1 MARGRHRQDCYSKFD
16 RLVSAFNSDRRAA
29 KPFRKNTRMIQD
41 WIFGLA
47 GGLLI
52 GTASAILLLGNGRIA
67 GISGIL
73 GGVLA
78 RFPNM
83 RGGGEGLAFLAG
95 LIGLPA
101 IYALIA
107 GAPTIT
113 VTSSAILLVTGGLLV
128 GFGTRLGGG
137 CTSGHGICGLSR
149 LAPRS
154 LVATGVFMGT
164 AAVVVFLLR
173 SLTGGA

>member
-1 MARGRHRQDCYSKFD
+1 
-16 RLVSAFNSDRRAA
+16 
-29 KPFRKNTRMIQD
+29 MIQD

-52 GTASAILLLGNGRIA
+52 GTAAALLLLGNGRIA

-78 RFPNM
+78 RVPEM
-83 RGGGEGLAFLAG
+83 RGQAEGLAFLAG

-101 IYALIA
+101 LYALTA
-107 GAPTIT
+107 GAPAII
-113 VTSSAILLVTGGLLV
+113 VTASAPLLVAGGLLV
-128 GFGTRLGGG
+128 GFGTRLGSG

-149 LAPRS
+149 LSPRS
-154 LVATGVFMGT
+154 LVATGVFMGAA
-164 AAVVVFLLR
+164 AAVVFVLR
-173 SLTGGA
+173 HLIGWA